1 MDKFLHMTIFF
12 STGTARGA
20 RDKYEVCAVI
30 VVNTIHSNGGGAV
43 SITIEVGPAMDWG
56 WLDLGRHFHLCLLL
70 LDLCHPLLKGKYHPY
85 DKLSAIMT

>member
-1 MDKFLHMTIFF
+1 MKTE
-12 STGTARGA
+12 ARVSKLKG
-20 RDKYEVCAVI
+20 RIWSISQKNRIDHAVT
-30 VVNTIHSNGGGAV
+30 VVNIIHSNGGGAV

-70 LDLCHPLLKGKYHPY
+70 LDLYHPLLNLKYHPY